1 MSTEPTPTPPD
12 LSAVPLIQIEDEL
25 QRRGFGFLLSHPK
38 GTREA
43 GVPTDEIIRE
53 LFRRKRAGEC
63 LALVITP
70 SDLSEYWESDESGAT
85 HPGSRVPSEDAWR
98 KMRKTFEVWQDVG
111 AYSELMSCL
120 RETWIQADPESFQ
133 DDKEETK

>member
-1 MSTEPTPTPPD
+1 MSTEPTPTPPRNLHGLD
-12 LSAVPLIQIEDEL
+12 LISTEAMLSELTRRMRGHGDFPGHITPVLI
-25 QRRGFGFLLSHPK
+25 
-38 GTREA
+38 
-43 GVPTDEIIRE
+43 
-53 LFRRKRAGEC
+53 
-63 LALVITP
+63 LALTP
-70 SDLSEYWESDESGAT
+70 EDLVDYWECDDAGNT

-133 DDKEETK
+133 DDKEGTK